1 MEPQETIYC
10 YDNKEKKCE
19 KKRDCLGIIAVILL
33 AAFSVVIGLIIGASV
48 AGAILEA
55 LAAVIVLAVIFGL
68 LLILTII
75 LMICN
80 QKQNKKDKCKCC
92 CYQLKLQIS
101 KNRFSILENPF
112 LFFVDNKFLNL
123 NL

>member
-48 AGAILEA
+48 RGAILEA
-55 LAAVIVLAVIFGL
+55 LASSNCFSCYLGL
-68 LLILTII
+68 LHTTITYD
-75 LMICN
+75 M
-80 QKQNKKDKCKCC
+80 Q
-92 CYQLKLQIS
+92 
-101 KNRFSILENPF
+101 
-112 LFFVDNKFLNL
+112 
-123 NL
+123 

>member
-48 AGAILEA
+48 AGSNIRS
-55 LAAVIVLAVIFGL
+55 FSSSN
-68 LLILTII
+68 
-75 LMICN
+75 CFS
-80 QKQNKKDKCKCC
+80 
-92 CYQLKLQIS
+92 CYLGTFINTNNNSYDMQ
-101 KNRFSILENPF
+101 
-112 LFFVDNKFLNL
+112 
-123 NL
+123 

>member
-55 LAAVIVLAVIFGL
+55 LAAVIVLAVILGL
-68 LLILTII
+68 LLI
-75 LMICN
+75 
-80 QKQNKKDKCKCC
+80 
-92 CYQLKLQIS
+92 
-101 KNRFSILENPF
+101 
-112 LFFVDNKFLNL
+112 
-123 NL
+123 

>member
-55 LAAVIVLAVIFGL
+55 LAAVIVLAVILGL

-80 QKQNKKDKCKCC
+80 KKKIKKDKCKCC
-92 CYQLKLQIS
+92 C
-101 KNRFSILENPF
+101 
-112 LFFVDNKFLNL
+112 
-123 NL
+123 

>member
-55 LAAVIVLAVIFGL
+55 
-68 LLILTII
+68 
-75 LMICN
+75 
-80 QKQNKKDKCKCC
+80 
-92 CYQLKLQIS
+92 
-101 KNRFSILENPF
+101 
-112 LFFVDNKFLNL
+112 
-123 NL
+123 

>member
-55 LAAVIVLAVIFGL
+55 LAAVIVLAVILGL

-80 QKQNKKDKCKCC
+80 KKKNKKVSIYARFIDKCGNITQRKSSGF
-92 CYQLKLQIS
+92 YITK
-101 KNRFSILENPF
+101 
-112 LFFVDNKFLNL
+112 
-123 NL
+123 